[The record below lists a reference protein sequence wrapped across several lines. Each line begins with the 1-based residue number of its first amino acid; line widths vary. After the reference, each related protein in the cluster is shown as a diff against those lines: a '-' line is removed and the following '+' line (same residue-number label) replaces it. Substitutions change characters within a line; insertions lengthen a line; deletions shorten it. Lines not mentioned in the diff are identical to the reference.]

1 MRRRDFLTA
10 TAGAAASGL
19 LTRAKLLRAAGDE
32 NREAANRKS
41 ARGAALCV
49 AADAR
54 AAEAGAA
61 ILRQGG
67 NAFDAAVAAGFV
79 EAVVAPRSCGIGG
92 YAATGI
98 AFLAKSGR
106 LAAIDA
112 NAVAPRAATPGMFP
126 TLPGKEPN
134 DFRLPDAKHKT
145 GPLSV
150 AVPGVL
156 GGLLTM
162 LEKWGSLDRRTVM
175 APAIRIAREGLA
187 LDAATALAWLKM
199 QAAAEGRPAPDRA
212 DVPQIVPMQQLAETL
227 EAIADEGQ
235 TLFYSGRLGQAI
247 ADHVAKLGGILTRE
261 DMAAYVAPI
270 IEPVT
275 VEVRGHSLAT
285 PPPAS
290 GGLTSLQ
297 MAALFDRL
305 DRLGKAGPAGSPA
318 AFEALIEIGKVVWVE
333 RLTKLGDPNAMA
345 GPPQALLAES
355 HLDEL
360 LDRVLAGLANPKP
373 GRIVAP
379 DPLRGTIHLA
389 AADAEGNVVAWT
401 QTHGGGFGSGI
412 MVPRTGI
419 VLGHGMCRFDPRP
432 GWVNSIAPGKRPL
445 HNMSPVIAVKD
456 GRGVLAVGASGGRT
470 IVNNSAALTIGC
482 LIHGKDGIQ
491 ALASPRLQCETM
503 EPAGIE
509 VSAGKECLAALRA
522 GGHTLKEAKL
532 DPGAAHLIARD
543 GDAWL
548 GAAEP
553 RRQTSGVSTA
563 HE

>member
-1 MRRRDFLTA
+1 
-10 TAGAAASGL
+10 
-19 LTRAKLLRAAGDE
+19 
-32 NREAANRKS
+32 
-41 ARGAALCV
+41 
-49 AADAR
+49 
-54 AAEAGAA
+54 
-61 ILRQGG
+61 
-67 NAFDAAVAAGFV
+67 
-79 EAVVAPRSCGIGG
+79 
-92 YAATGI
+92 
-98 AFLAKSGR
+98 
-106 LAAIDA
+106 
-112 NAVAPRAATPGMFP
+112 MFP

-175 APAIRIAREGLA
+175 APAIRMAREGLA

-212 DVPQIVPMQQLAETL
+212 DVPEIVSIAELAETL

-235 TLFYSGRLGQAI
+235 ALFYSGRLGQAI
-247 ADHVAKLGGILTRE
+247 ADHVGKLGGILTRE

-270 IEPVT
+270 VEPVS

-290 GGLTSLQ
+290 GGLTTLQ
-297 MAALFDRL
+297 TAARCDRL
-305 DRLGKAGPAGSPA
+305 ERWGKAGPADSPA
-318 AFEALIEIGKVVWVE
+318 AFEALLEIDKVVWQE
-333 RLTKLGDPNAMA
+333 RLTTLGDPTAMA
-345 GPPQALLAES
+345 GPPQALLAKS

-412 MVPRTGI
+412 MVPKTGI

-445 HNMSPVIAVKD
+445 HNMAPVIAVKG
-456 GRGVLAVGASGGRT
+456 GRAVLAVGASGGRT

-482 LIHGKDGIQ
+482 LIHGKDAIQ
-491 ALASPRLQCETM
+491 ALASPRLQCETI

-522 GGHTLKEAKL
+522 RGHMLKEAKL

-553 RRQTSGVSTA
+553 RRQISGVSTA
-563 HE
+563 RE

>member
-1 MRRRDFLTA
+1 MRRRDFL
-10 TAGAAASGL
+10 AAAGGALASGFAANPRRL
-19 LTRAKLLRAAGDE
+19 LAAGEDI
-32 NREAANRKS
+32 RSANRKS
-41 ARGAALCV
+41 ARAAALCV

-54 AAEAGAA
+54 AAETGAA
-61 ILRQGG
+61 ILRAGG

-98 AFLAKSGR
+98 GFVAKTGR

-112 NAVAPRAATPGMFP
+112 NAVAPRAAKPDMFP
-126 TLPGKEPN
+126 TLAGTQPN

-145 GPLSV
+145 GPFSV

-162 LEKWGSLDRRTVM
+162 LEKWGSLDRRAAL
-175 APAIRIAREGLA
+175 APAIQFAREGIP
-187 LDAATALAWLKM
+187 LDAATAFAWLKM
-199 QAAAEGRPAPDRA
+199 QAEAEGRPAPDRA
-212 DVPQIVPMQQLAETL
+212 SAPQVVPMHDLAETL
-227 EAIADEGQ
+227 EALAEAGQ
-235 TLFYSGRLGQAI
+235 ALFYSGRIGQAI
-247 ADHVAKLGGILTRE
+247 ADHVQKLGGMLSRD
-261 DMAAYVAPI
+261 DMAAYQAPVV
-270 IEPVT
+270 EPVS
-275 VEVRGHSLAT
+275 VEVRGRVLAS

-318 AFEALIEIGKVVWVE
+318 AFEALLEIDKVVWEE
-333 RLTKLGDPNAMA
+333 RLTQLGDPPAMA
-345 GPPQALLAES
+345 DPPQKLLADS
-355 HLDEL
+355 HLEEL

-379 DPLRGTIHLA
+379 DPLRGTVHLA
-389 AADAEGNVVAWT
+389 AADAQGNLVAWT

-445 HNMSPVIAVKD
+445 HNMSPVIAVER
-456 GRGVLAVGASGGRT
+456 GRAVLAVGASGGRT
-470 IVNNSAALTIGC
+470 IVNNSAALAIGC
-482 LIHGKDGIQ
+482 LIHGLDAAQ
-491 ALASPRLQCETM
+491 AAAAPRLQCETM

-509 VSAGKECLAALRA
+509 TAAGPECVAALRA
-522 GGHTLKEAKL
+522 RGHALKEVAS
-532 DPGAAHLIARD
+532 DPGAAHLIVRQ

-553 RRQTSGVSTA
+553 RRPTSGVATA
-563 HE
+563 DD